1 MSPAPLVPSQ
11 AHGRRGG
18 HRRAPVLLALLL
30 ALGACA
36 PAAGTSTPTATGGP
50 RLADV
55 TPAADVHALT
65 GPATA
70 VLATSAIDPVA
81 DDPAPVLPVTVT
93 DSQGTQ
99 VTVTDTSR
107 ILALD
112 VYGTLSRT
120 VFELGLGDRVVGRD
134 VSSGFAEIVDRPL
147 VTTDGH
153 QLNGEAILELAPTVI
168 LTDTSLGP
176 WDVVLQM
183 RDAGIPVVVVDSG
196 RSLDG
201 IGSLVTAVA
210 SALGVPAEGA
220 ALAARAQAEIEAT
233 VAQIAEIA
241 PERPLRIAFLYVRG
255 QAGVYYLFG
264 SGSGADSLIT
274 ALAGTDVATEIGWT
288 GMRPVSDEGL
298 VAAAPDVILMMSD
311 GLSSVGG
318 VDGLLER
325 LPAVASNPAG
335 ANRRIVD
342 MADDQVLSFGPEYA
356 DVLDALAV
364 AVYTEQ
370 A

>member
-1 MSPAPLVPSQ
+1 M
-11 AHGRRGG
+11 
-18 HRRAPVLLALLL
+18 LLL
-30 ALGACA
+30 VLVWLGACT
-36 PAAGTSTPTATGGP
+36 PATGTTTAVATGGP
-50 RLADV
+50 RLAEV
-55 TPAADVHALT
+55 TPAADAHAIT

-70 VLATSAIDPVA
+70 VLAGSAIDPVA
-81 DDPAPVLPVTVT
+81 EDPVPVLPVTVT
-93 DSQGTQ
+93 DSQGEQ

-112 VYGTLSRT
+112 VYGTLART
-120 VFELGLGDRVVGRD
+120 VFELGLGDDVVGRD
-134 VSSGFAEIVDRPL
+134 VSSGFAEIADRPL

-153 QLNGEAILELAPTVI
+153 QLNAEAILELAPTVI

-183 RDAGIPVVVVDSG
+183 RDAGIPVVVVDAG

-201 IGSLVTAVA
+201 IAALVTTVA
-210 SALGVPAEGA
+210 TALGVPQAGAE
-220 ALAARAQAEIEAT
+220 LATRAQSEIDVTA
-233 VAQIAEIA
+233 AQIAQVA
-241 PERPLRIAFLYVRG
+241 PEEPLRIAFLYVRG

-264 SGSGADSLIT
+264 AGSGADSLIT

-298 VAAAPDVILMMSD
+298 VTAAPEVILMMSD
-311 GLSSVGG
+311 GLASVGG

-325 LPAVASNPAG
+325 LPAVASTPAG
-335 ANRRIVD
+335 VNRRIID

-356 DVLDALAV
+356 DVLEALAV
-364 AVYTEQ
+364 AVYAEPS
-370 A
+370 